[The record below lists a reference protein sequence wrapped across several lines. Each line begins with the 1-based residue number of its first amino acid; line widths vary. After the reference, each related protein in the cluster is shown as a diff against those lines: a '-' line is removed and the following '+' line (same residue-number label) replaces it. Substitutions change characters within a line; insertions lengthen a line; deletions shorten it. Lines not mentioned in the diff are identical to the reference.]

1 MSRIIED
8 TCEGKYLKISRLDLF
23 NWAVEISSF
32 LLLLFLIFTRLFEWG
47 AFSTRIDSRWN
58 WSAASGNHLWCCL
71 LRGLLF
77 WNYFWHKLSK
87 LKKIEAFWLSLTSYH
102 RSVLYGSIRND
113 ILSLANA
120 IENLSKIEHHILLGV
135 NSPSL
140 PLTYLDLENFAF
152 AQGNLWR
159 SIVTKQS
166 NAEIAAGYILYNH
179 ILGSLKFQPVV
190 QLGREIFGKS
200 DQQWTGEND
209 DDRIRFIDELLIL
222 QARKSKL

>member
-1 MSRIIED
+1 M
-8 TCEGKYLKISRLDLF
+8 
-23 NWAVEISSF
+23 
-32 LLLLFLIFTRLFEWG
+32 
-47 AFSTRIDSRWN
+47 
-58 WSAASGNHLWCCL
+58 
-71 LRGLLF
+71 
-77 WNYFWHKLSK
+77 
-87 LKKIEAFWLSLTSYH
+87 SLTGYH

-200 DQQWTGEND
+200 DQLWCFGGKKNPEFCWKYCVRR
-209 DDRIRFIDELLIL
+209 RISATIGSGSLNFHII
-222 QARKSKL
+222 